1 MSAFE
6 AFLAFMVV
14 MGVISIPFAAV
25 ITRSRS
31 PVGRAIAERIRRRT
45 EARFGTPA
53 PTALPNG
60 NREGSPDIERRLQLV
75 EDKHHELAEI
85 SRKIDFLE
93 RLIERSPTDR

>member
-31 PVGRAIAERIRRRT
+31 PIGQAIAERIRRRT
-45 EARFGTPA
+45 EARYGGPG
-53 PTALPNG
+53 PTALSD
-60 NREGSPDIERRLQLV
+60 GSGAGTHDIEQRLRLV
-75 EDKHHELAEI
+75 EDQQSELGEI

-93 RLIERSPTDR
+93 RLIERSQDE

>member
-31 PVGRAIAERIRRRT
+31 PIGQAIAERIRRRT
-45 EARFGTPA
+45 EAKYGRPA
-53 PTALPNG
+53 PTALP
-60 NREGSPDIERRLQLV
+60 EGSGAGTRDIEERLRLV
-75 EDKHHELAEI
+75 EDQQSELCEI

-93 RLIERSPTDR
+93 RLIERSPGE